1 MRTQRNPDTKGK
13 TMTDTITR
21 DEIASQVTYRNDERG
36 AGRREWLYVVAAF
49 ADMLFG
55 VAFTND
61 QSNPRPEWVTV
72 PRDTTRA
79 DDAPG
84 MSGIRHPLTVVPWWP
99 EMLADFF
106 RGATSNQDQDAPR
119 VTGDQDTEQAY
130 ARGVADGRQEEQTR
144 HAAWLDALVSD
155 AHSFADDNSLCSE
168 FDRFMEEHGLP
179 TRVREHEI
187 AYTVTATVTYSGT
200 ATVEGSSWEDAHE
213 TFHAN
218 ESAYVDQDD
227 ARRYGTVTDWEVE
240 CD

>member
-1 MRTQRNPDTKGK
+1 
-13 TMTDTITR
+13 MTDTITR

-36 AGRREWLYVVAAF
+36 AGRREWLYVVAVF

-84 MSGIRHPLTVVPWWP
+84 MSAIRHPLTVVPWWP

-106 RGATSNQDQDAPR
+106 RGAANQDQDAPR
-119 VTGDQDTEQAY
+119 VAGDQDQDQAY
-130 ARGVADGRQEEQTR
+130 QRGVADGTASEKAR
-144 HAAWLDALVSD
+144 HDAWLSSLVSD
-155 AHSFADDNSLCSE
+155 AHQFADDNSLCSE

-187 AYTVTATVTYSGT
+187 EYTLTATVTYSGR
-200 ATVEGSSWEDAHE
+200 ATVEGSSWEDAHDA
-213 TFHAN
+213 FHSD
-218 ESAYVDQDD
+218 ESAYIDVDD
-227 ARRYGTVTDWEVE
+227 ARRYGTVQEWDVE
-240 CD
+240 CG